1 MRQNDTTI
9 SQNYYGFYRGIVID
23 NADPDSRGRVKVFLP
38 EFATSIISN
47 VGLPD
52 DIDYEVKFVGTN
64 PLLSGDALEYA
75 KRVCKWAE
83 QASPLVGSGSAGNL
97 AGGKHPT
104 VADGPAPSSVTPIT
118 IATAAKGANGAKGA
132 KGAKGQSGPT
142 GERVIVESDL
152 PSGEP
157 DFTRVPDVALKL
169 FGDDPIIDFATL
181 SAKSVASRIAAP
193 INGEITVDGVSIPP
207 AAPRELV
214 GGKSNGKF
222 SDVRTGRNVVS
233 PLNNSLSPTSYPNAT
248 KGLFSVPNIGANVWV
263 FFENNNPNCP
273 VYFAYM
279 YDQNDWGNI
288 QNISKTS
295 NGANYPR
302 DGKDNVLRNKIVLNS
317 RGGNIEIV
325 DTQGA
330 EKIKMSSYS
339 GSTLELGNLSNIEI
353 AAGNKDTIVSKDL
366 FLTIKGTRNI
376 STDKNSDE
384 NVDGDRYLKVGK
396 QDQVTLDKYKEWS
409 KIDNQLAFINA
420 SPNLLPTIN
429 LPNPSIISKDITL
442 FPTTQEAIESL
453 PKVNNEAASLVL
465 NFFDIKIPEV
475 KINVPVGVKLEPA
488 LSLSSQGA
496 TAIPSPKIAAIDGI
510 TQLLSSKLSSI
521 EKEFGEGGSEIIQ
534 IAKHKTEIVG
544 AVNNLRDSVRIIE
557 SGRSEIQR
565 VSLDSYGSYPKY
577 APFQHVEPVAQ
588 LPFPCGTK
596 STTASK
602 YSLIVGS
609 GGVEIK
615 TIGVLNISSKITTI
629 AGSEELNL
637 SSNHSVNIRGK
648 CIVIGSSEGEEGGDS
663 NGNALVLRNADQVVV
678 DSNLGVSRNVVVGG
692 GMSIEGNLCVRS
704 VSAPVELQKT
714 ESIETF
720 GETVPGKAI
729 GWCQVD
735 GVYITVYGGTVIGES
750 INSLSAPNSIK
761 IYTHNHNFR
770 NLPLTLHES
779 IIGIPD
785 ADEFNDS
792 SLIVTAN
799 PVEHGMKDI
808 VSESTIA
815 Q

>member
-9 SQNYYGFYRGIVID
+9 SRNYYGFYRGIVID

-64 PLLSGDALEYA
+64 PLLSGEALEYA
-75 KRVCKWAE
+75 KRVSKWAE

-97 AGGKHPT
+97 AGGVSPT
-104 VADGPAPSSVTPIT
+104 VSDGPAINSVTSIT
-118 IATAAKGANGAKGA
+118 TATAAKGANGAKGA
-132 KGAKGQSGPT
+132 SGRT
-142 GERVIVESDL
+142 GSQGVVEPGDL
-152 PSGEP
+152 P
-157 DFTRVPDVALKL
+157 VPADQDLPPNTL
-169 FGDDPIIDFATL
+169 FDQNINFATL
-181 SAKSVASRIAAP
+181 SAQSAANRLAAP
-193 INGEITVDGVSIPP
+193 ITGGITIDGVGVSPGTHRESGP
-207 AAPRELV
+207 AKPQGNFPGLSPTSTV
-214 GGKSNGKF
+214 NG
-222 SDVRTGRNVVS
+222 VS
-233 PLNNSLSPTSYPNAT
+233 PLNSSLSPTTFPNAA

-263 FFENNNPNCP
+263 FFENSNPNCP

-288 QNISKTS
+288 QNISESS
-295 NGANYPR
+295 NGFNYPR

-330 EKIKMSSYS
+330 EKIKMSSHS
-339 GSTLELGNLSNIEI
+339 GSTIELGNTSNIEI

-396 QDQVTLDKYKEWS
+396 QSQVTIDKYIEWT
-409 KIDNQLAFINA
+409 KIDNQLALINA

-429 LPNPSIISKDITL
+429 LPNPSIVTKEIRL

-453 PKVNNEAASLVL
+453 PKVNNEAASLAL

-544 AVNNLRDSVRIIE
+544 AVHNLRDSVRIIE

-565 VSLDSYGSYPKY
+565 VNLDSHGSYPKY
-577 APFQHVEPVAQ
+577 VPFQHVEPVAQ

-648 CIVIGSSEGEEGGDS
+648 CIVIGSSEGSDS
-663 NGNALVLRNADQVVV
+663 DGNALILRNANQVVV
-678 DSNLGVSRNVVVGG
+678 DSNLGVSRNVIVGG
-692 GMSIEGNLCVRS
+692 GMSVEGNLCVRS
-704 VSAPVELQKT
+704 VSAPVELQQT
-714 ESIETF
+714 EYIETY
-720 GETVPGKAI
+720 GETVPFYQI
-729 GWCQVD
+729 GWCIVD
-735 GVYITVYGGTVIGES
+735 GAKIQVFGGTTDGTDVNL
-750 INSLSAPNSIK
+750 NSEPNSIK
-761 IYTHNHNFR
+761 IYQHKHNFK

-779 IIGIPD
+779 IIGIPN

-792 SLIVTAN
+792 SLLAVAN
-799 PVEHGMKDI
+799 PVEHGMKKI
-808 VSESTIA
+808 VPTSIF
-815 Q
+815 

>member
-38 EFATSIISN
+38 EFATSIISK

-97 AGGKHPT
+97 AGGSNPT
-104 VADGPAPSSVTPIT
+104 VSDGPASSSVTPIT
-118 IATAAKGANGAKGA
+118 TVTAAKGANGAKGR
-132 KGAKGQSGPT
+132 SGST
-142 GERVIVESDL
+142 GERGIVEPELPAEPDQDL
-152 PSGEP
+152 PKPQNSSLFPGEQ
-157 DFTRVPDVALKL
+157 ALL
-169 FGDDPIIDFATL
+169 NQAL
-181 SAKSVASRIAAP
+181 SAKSATTIA
-193 INGEITVDGVSIPP
+193 GGITNDGVSTSP
-207 AAPRELV
+207 AAHREPSSSKIK
-214 GGKSNGKF
+214 GGF
-222 SDVRTGRNVVS
+222 SDAGTGRNGVS
-233 PLNNSLSPTSYPNAT
+233 PLNNSINPTSYPNAT

-353 AAGNKDTIVSKDL
+353 AAGNKDTVVSKDY
-366 FLTIKGTRNI
+366 FLTIKGARNL

-396 QDQVTLDKYKEWS
+396 QDQVTLDKYKEWA
-409 KIDNQLAFINA
+409 KIDKQLATINA
-420 SPNLLPTIN
+420 APNLIPTVN
-429 LPNPSIISKDITL
+429 VPNPSIETKKITL
-442 FPTTQEAIESL
+442 FTTTQEAIESL
-453 PKVNNEAASLVL
+453 PKVNNQATSVALD
-465 NFFDIKIPEV
+465 FFNIDIPEV
-475 KINVPVGVKLEPA
+475 NINVPIGLKLEPT
-488 LSLSSQGA
+488 LSPSSQDA
-496 TAIPSPKIAAIDGI
+496 TAISSPKLAAVNGI
-510 TQLLSSKLSSI
+510 TQLLASQLSTI
-521 EKEFGEGGSEIIQ
+521 EKGLGEGGNEIIQ
-534 IAKHKTEIVG
+534 IAKHKTEIIG
-544 AVNNLRDSVRIIE
+544 AIHNIRDSVRIIAD
-557 SGRSEIQR
+557 GKSEVQR
-565 VSLDSYGSYPKY
+565 IKIDSYGSYSKY
-577 APFQHVEPVAQ
+577 AAFQHVEPVAQ
-588 LPFPCGTK
+588 FPFPCGTS

-615 TIGVLNISSKITTI
+615 TIGVLNISSRITTI
-629 AGSEELNL
+629 AGSDELNL
-637 SSNHSVNIRGK
+637 SSAKSINIKGS
-648 CIVIGSSEGEEGGDS
+648 CIVIGSNEEDS
-663 NGNALVLRNADQVVV
+663 NSTLILRDADQVVV
-678 DSNLGVSRNVVVGG
+678 DSNLGVSRNIIVGG

-704 VSAPVELQKT
+704 VSAPVELQQT
-714 ESIETF
+714 EYIETF

-729 GWCQVD
+729 GWCLVD
-735 GVYITVYGGTVIGES
+735 DNYITVYGGTAIGDVG
-750 INSLSAPNSIK
+750 NSLSAPNSIK
-761 IYTHNHNFR
+761 IYTHNHNFK

-779 IIGIPD
+779 IIDIPNVN
-785 ADEFNDS
+785 EFNDPKT
-792 SLIVTAN
+792 LVAAN
-799 PVEHGMKDI
+799 PVAHGMKKV
-808 VSESTIA
+808 VSTTSIS
-815 Q
+815 

>member
-104 VADGPAPSSVTPIT
+104 VSDGPAPSSVTPRT
-118 IATAAKGANGAKGA
+118 TATAARGANGAKGQR
-132 KGAKGQSGPT
+132 GIT
-142 GERVIVESDL
+142 GKLGLPEPALPSEPDLNKLSDNTL
-152 PSGEP
+152 DLFGNIKPGITIDGVSTSPASSGEP
-157 DFTRVPDVALKL
+157 
-169 FGDDPIIDFATL
+169 
-181 SAKSVASRIAAP
+181 
-193 INGEITVDGVSIPP
+193 
-207 AAPRELV
+207 V
-214 GGKSNGKF
+214 GSKKTGNFSNPGA
-222 SDVRTGRNVVS
+222 GPNVVS
-233 PLNNSLSPTSYPNAT
+233 PLNNTLSPTSYPNAT

-295 NGANYPR
+295 NGADYPR

-396 QDQVTLDKYKEWS
+396 QSQVTIDKYIEWT

-429 LPNPSIISKDITL
+429 LPNPSIISKEIRL
-442 FPTTQEAIESL
+442 FPTPQKAIESL
-453 PKVNNEAASLVL
+453 PKVNNEAASLVSD
-465 NFFDIKIPEV
+465 FFNIKIPEV
-475 KINVPVGVKLEPA
+475 KINVPVGAKLEPA

-496 TAIPSPKIAAIDGI
+496 TAIPSPKKAAIDGI

-544 AVNNLRDSVRIIE
+544 AVHNLRDSVRIIE

-565 VSLDSYGSYPKY
+565 VSLDSNGSYPKY

-648 CIVIGSSEGEEGGDS
+648 CIVIGSSEGEDS
-663 NGNALVLRNADQVVV
+663 DGNALVLRNADQVVV

-714 ESIETF
+714 ENIVTL

-729 GWCQVD
+729 GWCQVND
-735 GVYITVYGGTVIGES
+735 VYITVYGGTVIDGT
-750 INSLSAPNSIK
+750 INSKSAQDSIK
-761 IYTHNHNFR
+761 IYTHHHNFR
-770 NLPLTLHES
+770 NLPLTLHDS
-779 IIGIPD
+779 IIGIPN
-785 ADEFNDS
+785 ADQFNNS
-792 SLIVTAN
+792 SLIATAN

-808 VSESTIA
+808 V
-815 Q
+815 

>member
-38 EFATSIISN
+38 EFATSIISK

-97 AGGKHPT
+97 AGGSNPT
-104 VADGPAPSSVTPIT
+104 VSDGPASSSVTPIT
-118 IATAAKGANGAKGA
+118 VTTAAKGANGAKGR
-132 KGAKGQSGPT
+132 SGST
-142 GERVIVESDL
+142 GERGIVEPEL
-152 PSGEP
+152 PSST
-157 DFTRVPDVALKL
+157 DFNQVPSETLEL
-169 FGDDPIIDFATL
+169 FETNPSINFATL
-181 SAKSVASRIAAP
+181 SAQSAANRLASS
-193 INGEITVDGVSIPP
+193 ITGGITIDGVSTSP
-207 AAPRELV
+207 AAHREPGSSKIN
-214 GGKSNGKF
+214 GGF
-222 SDVRTGRNVVS
+222 SDTGTGRNGVS
-233 PLNNSLSPTSYPNAT
+233 PLNNSFSPTSYPNAT

-353 AAGNKDTIVSKDL
+353 ASGNKDTVVSKDY
-366 FLTIKGTRNI
+366 FLTIKGTRNL

-396 QDQVTLDKYKEWS
+396 QDQVTLDKYKEWA
-409 KIDNQLAFINA
+409 KIDKQLATINA
-420 SPNLLPTIN
+420 APNLIPTVN
-429 LPNPSIISKDITL
+429 VPNPSIETKKITL

-453 PKVNNEAASLVL
+453 PKVNNQAASVALD
-465 NFFDIKIPEV
+465 FFNIDIPEV
-475 KINVPVGVKLEPA
+475 NINVPIGLKLEPI
-488 LSLSSQGA
+488 LSPSSQDA
-496 TAIPSPKIAAIDGI
+496 TAISSPKLAAVNGI
-510 TQLLSSKLSSI
+510 TQLLASQLSTI
-521 EKEFGEGGSEIIQ
+521 EKGLGEGGNEIIQ
-534 IAKHKTEIVG
+534 IAKHKTEIIG
-544 AVNNLRDSVRIIE
+544 AIHNIRDSVRIIAD
-557 SGRSEIQR
+557 GKSEVQR
-565 VSLDSYGSYPKY
+565 IKLDSYGSYSKY
-577 APFQHVEPVAQ
+577 AAFQHVEPVAQ
-588 LPFPCGTK
+588 FPFPCGTS

-615 TIGVLNISSKITTI
+615 TIGVLNISSRITTI
-629 AGSEELNL
+629 AGSDELNL
-637 SSNHSVNIRGK
+637 SSAKSINIKGS
-648 CIVIGSSEGEEGGDS
+648 CIVIGSNEEDS
-663 NGNALVLRNADQVVV
+663 NSTLILRDADQVVV
-678 DSNLGVSRNVVVGG
+678 DSNLGVSRNIIVGG

-704 VSAPVELQKT
+704 VSAPVELQQT
-714 ESIETF
+714 EYIETF

-729 GWCQVD
+729 GWCLVD
-735 GVYITVYGGTVIGES
+735 GDYITVYGGTVIGEA
-750 INSLSAPNSIK
+750 INSLSDPNSIK
-761 IYTHNHNFR
+761 IYTHNHNFK

-779 IIGIPD
+779 IIDIPNVN
-785 ADEFNDS
+785 EFNDPKT
-792 SLIVTAN
+792 LVAAN
-799 PVEHGMKDI
+799 PVAHGMKKV
-808 VSESTIA
+808 VSTTSIS
-815 Q
+815 